1 MQISSF
7 ESSLCRRFSF
17 IQQTHETIFRIHKAS
32 CSLVLSVDNPHY
44 ILLTI
49 RSESSYL
56 YLDLNN
62 LYKTVAIIQP
72 KIKLVQK
79 DNNSTT
85 MIPAVDF
92 PSIISTPNMP
102 INVKNNCAVGTKIF
116 SSGMKKEIIA

>member
-79 DNNSTT
+79 DNNSKGSAGITIGV
-85 MIPAVDF
+85 MQR
-92 PSIISTPNMP
+92 ISGQ
-102 INVKNNCAVGTKIF
+102 KRKIY
-116 SSGMKKEIIA
+116 